1 MLGNIVP
8 HTSDVRVLRGER
20 GIMLL
25 LPVDLRG
32 EKVVFRLE
40 RTALRHAAHG
50 KIQKRVRRDADQH
63 CGNDI
68 SGARKRHLGQ
78 AHPEPPEQQQI
89 LAERKQHIQRPFAA
103 VQPVFIAVHEQHQHP
118 QQKRVE
124 TDADRIGGQLL
135 RQRLQGKARVHLFR
149 RENNCARNKICDI
162 HENKTAQRYKEY
174 PLPLVAEE
182 QEKRQ
187 NDRDQ
192 RINDTEDR
200 PIRHKIR
207 RNDPDEV
214 LDDKAENR
222 DRHGKPPRQ
231 RTAEGCGPHREEQS
245 VDSDK
250 QRRILSHKMIRS
262 VQVMSKMLRVTHRHF
277 QNYKKSCII
286 TSCNFKQIILQKR
299 SKGKRREP

>member
-1 MLGNIVP
+1 M
-8 HTSDVRVLRGER
+8 
-20 GIMLL
+20 
-25 LPVDLRG
+25 
-32 EKVVFRLE
+32 
-40 RTALRHAAHG
+40 
-50 KIQKRVRRDADQH
+50 
-63 CGNDI
+63 
-68 SGARKRHLGQ
+68 
-78 AHPEPPEQQQI
+78 
-89 LAERKQHIQRPFAA
+89 
-103 VQPVFIAVHEQHQHP
+103 QPVFIAVHEQHQHP

-149 RENNCARNKICDI
+149 RKNNCARNKICDI
-162 HENKTAQRYKEY
+162 HENKAAQRYKEY
-174 PLPLVAEE
+174 SLPLVAEE

-187 NDRDQ
+187 HDRDQ

-262 VQVMSKMLRVTHRHF
+262 VQVMSKML
-277 QNYKKSCII
+277 
-286 TSCNFKQIILQKR
+286 
-299 SKGKRREP
+299 

>member
-124 TDADRIGGQLL
+124 TDADRIGGQPL

-149 RENNCARNKICDI
+149 RKDNCARNKICDI
-162 HENKTAQRYKEY
+162 HENKAAQRYKEY
-174 PLPLVAEE
+174 SLPLVAEE

-187 NDRDQ
+187 HDRDQ

-262 VQVMSKMLRVTHRHF
+262 VQVMLKML
-277 QNYKKSCII
+277 
-286 TSCNFKQIILQKR
+286 
-299 SKGKRREP
+299 